1 MHIMSDNDLGATAA
15 RMYPSHGPAPA
26 PSASA
31 APPAETRQPV
41 ADPAASRVPG
51 AAMPAAPAEPWS
63 RWGSE
68 RPDALPVQPDGV
80 PPEPPAIEGAA
91 RLYAAPIRA
100 EDAQRIMAS
109 VPADE
114 AEADALGFRVDDAAK
129 AERREAA
136 GAMAEAQ
143 LSSAEASAAWAWGQ
157 RAAHPCYQPPTR
169 EAGEAALKAAWGKDF
184 SANLATAQAFMRDLY
199 ARSPA
204 IRDHV
209 TSTGLSNDPAF
220 VQAVFAAARRRA
232 R

>member
-1 MHIMSDNDLGATAA
+1 MSDDLPSLAA
-15 RMYPSHGPAPA
+15 RLYPTHGSAPA

-31 APPAETRQPV
+31 AAAAEPRQSV
-41 ADPAASRVPG
+41 ADPAAGHAPG
-51 AAMPAAPAEPWS
+51 AAKPAAPGEPWS

-68 RPDALPVQPDGV
+68 RPDALPAQPKGV

-100 EDAQRIMAS
+100 EDAQRIMD
-109 VPADE
+109 VPSNE
-114 AEADALGFRVDDAAK
+114 AEADAMGFRVDDAAK

-157 RAAHPCYQPPTR
+157 RAAHPSYQPPTR
-169 EAGEAALKAAWGKDF
+169 EAGEAALKATWGKDYA
-184 SANLATAQAFMRDLY
+184 ANLATAQAFMKALY

>member
-1 MHIMSDNDLGATAA
+1 MSDNDFAATAA
-15 RMYPSHGPAPA
+15 RMFPSHGSAPT
-26 PSASA
+26 PSASVAPA
-31 APPAETRQPV
+31 AATRQPV
-41 ADPAASRVPG
+41 ADHAASNAPDV
-51 AAMPAAPAEPWS
+51 AKPAAPAEPWS

-68 RPDALPVQPDGV
+68 RPNALPVQPEGV

-91 RLYAAPIRA
+91 RLYSAPIRA
-100 EDAQRIMAS
+100 EDAERIMMD
-109 VPADE
+109 VPSN
-114 AEADALGFRVDDAAK
+114 EADAAAMGFRVDDSAK

-157 RAAHPCYQPPTR
+157 RAAHPSYQPPTR
-169 EAGEAALKAAWGKDF
+169 EAGEAALKAAWGKDYA
-184 SANLATAQAFMRDLY
+184 ANLATAQAFMKALY

-209 TSTGLSNDPAF
+209 AGTGLSNDPAF
-220 VQAVFAAARRRA
+220 VQAVFAAARRRTT

>member
-1 MHIMSDNDLGATAA
+1 MSDDLPSVAA
-15 RMYPSHGPAPA
+15 RLYPTHGPAPA

-31 APPAETRQPV
+31 APAAETRQPAAAEPSTGSV
-41 ADPAASRVPG
+41 PAG
-51 AAMPAAPAEPWS
+51 AEPAAPRAPWS

-68 RPDALPVQPDGV
+68 RPNALPVQPEGV

-100 EDAQRIMAS
+100 EDAQRIMD
-109 VPADE
+109 VPSNE
-114 AEADALGFRVDDAAK
+114 AEADAMGFRVDEAAK

-157 RAAHPCYQPPTR
+157 RAAHPSYQPPTR
-169 EAGEAALKAAWGKDF
+169 EAGEAALKAAWGKDYA
-184 SANLATAQAFMRDLY
+184 ANLATAQAFMKALY

-220 VQAVFAAARRRA
+220 VQAVLAAARRRA